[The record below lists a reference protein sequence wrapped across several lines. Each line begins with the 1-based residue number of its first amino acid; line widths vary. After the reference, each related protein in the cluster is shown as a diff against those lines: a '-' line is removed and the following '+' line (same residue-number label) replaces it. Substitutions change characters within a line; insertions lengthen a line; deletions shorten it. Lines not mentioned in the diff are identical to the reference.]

1 MNKTYFV
8 RFKSNQKYKD
18 IVTSVSAKE
27 GADHSSIQEK
37 AILKI
42 AKRNSWTMEDFHKYG
57 YEKVVITEEGEGYV
71 YDMVESKFTSV
82 VIMKNGLPIAIA
94 PTAEQAK
101 RVIVQMKADKAVPP
115 GIYKTYEVSQ
125 WVSEKTAENSKYTIT
140 KED

>member
-18 IVTSVSAKE
+18 IITSVSAKE
-27 GADHSSIQEK
+27 GADHSTIQEK

-42 AKRNSWTMEDFHKYG
+42 AKRNSWNMDDFHKYG
-57 YEKVVITEEGEGYV
+57 YDKIVITEEGEGYI
-71 YDMVESKFTSV
+71 YNMIESKFTSV
-82 VIMKNGLPIAIA
+82 VIMKNGLPIAVA

-101 RVIVQMKADKAVPP
+101 RVIAQMKADKAVPP
-115 GIYKTYEVSQ
+115 GIYKIYEVSQ
-125 WVSEKTAENSKYTIT
+125 WISEKTAENSKYTIT